1 LLYNYVTNQSKV
13 KKLIHNAS
21 HHNTGRMGTGGFIA
35 DRLKGLAVNTTSK
48 KEAFSK
54 S

>member
-1 LLYNYVTNQSKV
+1 VLCNYVTNQFKV
-13 KKLIHNAS
+13 KKLIRYAS
-21 HHNTGRMGTGGFIA
+21 HHSTGRMGTGGFIA